1 MFLRHK
7 IKKAI
12 KSLEREL
19 TEVNAEKEKYYEYK
33 RSSDACRCIVK
44 GRDLQGKIE
53 LLKSLL

>member
-33 RSSDACRCIVK
+33 RSSDVCRCIVK